1 MHIPLLQGRVC
12 CNYQVELFQSSVS
25 SVSLI
30 FFLPTP
36 FFSYIERD
44 FEVSGGDNEFISL
57 RRNLLFASCVLN
69 YCD

>member
-1 MHIPLLQGRVC
+1 MHIPLLRGRVG

-30 FFLPTP
+30 FFLPSP

-44 FEVSGGDNEFISL
+44 FQVSGGDNGFISP
-57 RRNLLFASCVLN
+57 
-69 YCD
+69 